1 MSVYTAVT
9 TEQLKRFLADYA
21 LGELEQFV
29 GISNGIENTNYFVTI
44 SEGEFVLTLF
54 EVLKADELPYFLE
67 LMAFLAEHG
76 IPSAHPVADSHG
88 RYLRKLNGKPAAL
101 VKRLIGA
108 SVDLP
113 TTAQCRAIG
122 ELMGRMHVAGD
133 LFPMHRA
140 PDRGP
145 DWCAATAAQVMA
157 KLPQAEQRLLQT
169 ELDYQ
174 SGVNVRGLP
183 EGVIHADLFRDNALF
198 VGNRLTG
205 IIDFYYACN
214 FFFIYDLAV
223 TINDWCNS
231 GDPVR
236 DADNAVELL
245 AGYRAQRGVS
255 PHEIEVWPAMLRS
268 AALRFWLSR
277 LKDLYFP
284 RPGEITH
291 TKDPN
296 VFRDLLSSRIGV
308 DKDLRAMWKQSI
320 EV

>member
-1 MSVYTAVT
+1 MSVYTVVT
-9 TEQLKRFLADYA
+9 PEQLKHFLSGYA

-29 GISNGIENTNYFVTI
+29 GISNGIENTNYFVTT

-54 EVLKADELPYFLE
+54 EVLEAEELPYFLE

-76 IPSAHPVADSHG
+76 IPSAHPVADRQGS
-88 RYLRKLNGKPAAL
+88 YLQELNAKPAAL
-101 VKRLIGA
+101 VQRLIGA

-113 TTAQCRAIG
+113 DPAHCRTIG
-122 ELMGRMHVAGD
+122 EHLGRLHRIGD
-133 LFPMHRA
+133 DFDRYRA

-145 DWCAATAAQVMA
+145 DWWVTTAAEVMP
-157 KLPQAEQRLLQT
+157 KLEAGDRELLQA

-174 SGVNVRGLP
+174 AGVERAGLP

-198 VGNRLTG
+198 VGEQLTG

-214 FFFIYDLAV
+214 FYWIYDLAV
-223 TINDWCNS
+223 SVNDWCNS
-231 GDPVR
+231 GDARR
-236 DADNAVELL
+236 DSLNAAELL
-245 AGYRAQRGVS
+245 RGYQQQRQVTVA
-255 PHEIEVWPAMLRS
+255 EIGVWPAMLRA

-277 LKDLYFP
+277 LRDMHFP

-296 VFRDLLSSRIGV
+296 VFRDILRRRKGR
-308 DKDLRAMWKQSI
+308 DEELRAMWEQTL
-320 EV
+320 EA